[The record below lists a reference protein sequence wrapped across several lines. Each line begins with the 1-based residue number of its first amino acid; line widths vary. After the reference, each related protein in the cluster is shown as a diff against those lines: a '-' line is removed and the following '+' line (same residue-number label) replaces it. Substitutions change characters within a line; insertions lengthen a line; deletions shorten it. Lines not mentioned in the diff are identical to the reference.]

1 MDLIQQCF
9 DRQNKDLMKRLI
21 AEDFSIDQALLFLPV
36 AALGLCLSC
45 RKTSEFQTIACLFT
59 KSQYQM
65 LRTIDIDQIADGS
78 GLEPEQVIAGL
89 HAIAPLLLQAFA
101 AKSNTRDTHSAITST
116 EELA

>member
-9 DRQNKDLMKRLI
+9 DRQNKALMKRLI
-21 AEDFSIDQALLFLPV
+21 ADGFSVDQALLFLPE

-59 KSQYQM
+59 KSRYQM
-65 LRTIDIDQIADGS
+65 MRTIDIDQIGDSS
-78 GLEPEQVIAGL
+78 GLEPDQVITGL

-101 AKSNTRDTHSAITST
+101 AKSNSRDSLSTTTST